1 MVDTDSGK
9 PGKPGKLREKNLSG
23 KHRENT
29 GKNGPT
35 LEKWNFVSNMT
46 ELSKI
51 ASNKL
56 NFLKKSAC
64 GGQLQ
69 YTVQYY
75 YNNIDI

>member
-9 PGKPGKLREKNLSG
+9 PEKSGKKILSGKLRENS
-23 KHRENT
+23 

-46 ELSKI
+46 ELPKI

-56 NFLKKSAC
+56 NF
-64 GGQLQ
+64 
-69 YTVQYY
+69 
-75 YNNIDI
+75 